1 MTTCH
6 TCHAELADFKE
17 LALHIS
23 TTRGHRKGKKWAAN
37 FLMKG
42 NERPEIKK
50 IAVNPDYEPTEVG
63 NENRRKA
70 VKELSGDTEYAYTI
84 CRTCKRTGRELLP
97 AEFVHSDTAWKI
109 GDKLA
114 VNCQGCSRRRE

>member
-6 TCHAELADFKE
+6 TCHAELADYKE

-23 TTRGHRKGKKWAAN
+23 TTKGHRKGKKWAAN
-37 FLMKG
+37 FLMKV

-50 IAVNPDYEPTEVG
+50 IAVNPDYEPTEFG
-63 NENRRKA
+63 DENRANAKR
-70 VKELSGDTEYAYTI
+70 ELSGDQEYAGTVCPN
-84 CRTCKRTGRELLP
+84 CRRISRELLP
-97 AEFVHSDTAWKI
+97 VEFVHSNTAWRI

-114 VNCQGCSRRRE
+114 VNCGNCRRRE